1 MAIGPACR
9 RAPAPSASPS
19 PAPSAAPADPRT
31 RLLLSGPWR
40 FQGSQDL
47 VGAEAPGFDDRDWSA
62 VPVPHTWGADPFKS
76 AWYRLRLSLSRPD
89 PSRRVY
95 LVFEGVAVFA
105 DVYLNGHHLGQH
117 RGAFTRFA
125 FDATEHVVSGE
136 NVLAVRANNELLST
150 ADSLPSGTGKQ
161 LYNLYGGIYR
171 KAWLIE
177 TDAVHVDPLDH
188 ASSGVYVT
196 PTNVTAEGADVT
208 IRTLVRN
215 ASATARPVVVR
226 SRVRDPRGAEVA
238 TVEGTVTL
246 EPGARGEV
254 VESTP
259 VTRPQLWSTA
269 DPRLYTVETETLVDG
284 RATDRV
290 KETFGLRDF
299 RFDGKGFTLNG
310 APILLRGVG
319 KHQETE
325 AHLSAVTD
333 DELRQEWALL
343 RDLGVNFVRLA
354 HYPHAA
360 LEYDLADAQGV
371 LVWAENG
378 HSNERKITQTGDTI
392 TREMVLQNYNH
403 PSIVFWS
410 VGNETGFLRVNRYAA
425 VVKATDP
432 HRIVAYASN
441 MGTKGKRFYPD
452 LDLIAQ
458 NTYRGWYFGEP
469 WEFEQ
474 KALGMRFIAEN
485 GGGSVI
491 SNHTDYGRLHHVVDQ
506 FEPEE
511 YRQVLE
517 EVHDQ
522 VVFRDHADA
531 VPMYSLWNFRDF
543 GTEKYK
549 GARNTKGLL
558 TYAGFKKDAWY
569 LYRSFLRPQ
578 EPTVHL
584 ASKTYFLR
592 RGRADDGIK
601 AYANAPALTLSLNG
615 TDQGTRRNGQYRH
628 PNGRAVANVFFWPAP
643 LRPGRNEIRVS
654 DRAGHEDSAIVH
666 YAPAGASRPEETGL
680 VRELRSSNPKS
691 PAWYI
696 EQEAR
701 DQWPFYFEFDG
712 TADDTFD
719 VLPDA
724 VRGARWIATRRL
736 SKPEARTD
744 LSFRIAPD
752 APRATVYV
760 MGSESAAL
768 AAALVRAGLSD
779 TGVRGQWRD
788 DSLRLVPFRL
798 YATEARAGDRVAIP
812 GVTADYVVLVKA
824 GV

>member
-1 MAIGPACR
+1 M
-9 RAPAPSASPS
+9 
-19 PAPSAAPADPRT
+19 
-31 RLLLSGPWR
+31 
-40 FQGSQDL
+40 
-47 VGAEAPGFDDRDWSA
+47 
-62 VPVPHTWGADPFKS
+62 PHTWGAEPFKS
-76 AWYRLRLSLSRPD
+76 AWYRLRLPIARPE
-89 PSRRVY
+89 PSRRLYV
-95 LVFEGVAVFA
+95 VFEGVAVFA

-117 RGAFTRFA
+117 RGAFTRFV
-125 FDATEHVVSGE
+125 FDATDHVVEGE

-171 KAWLIE
+171 KAWLLE
-177 TDAVHVDPLDH
+177 TDAVHVDPTDH

-196 PTNVTAEGADVT
+196 PTNVAAEGADLAV
-208 IRTLVRN
+208 RTLVRN
-215 ASATARPVVVR
+215 ASPAAREVRVR

-238 TVEGTVTL
+238 TLEGTVGV
-246 EPGARGEV
+246 EAGARGEAV
-254 VESTP
+254 ASTHLA
-259 VTRPQLWSTA
+259 RPQLWSTT
-269 DPRLYTVETETLVDG
+269 DPRLYTVDTETVVDG

-290 KETFGLRDF
+290 KERFGLRDF
-299 RFDGKGFTLNG
+299 RFDGEGFTLNG

-325 AHLSAVTD
+325 AHLSAVSD
-333 DELRQEWALL
+333 DELREEWALL
-343 RDLGVNFVRLA
+343 KDLGVNLARLA

-360 LEYDLADAQGV
+360 LEYDLADEQGA

-378 HSNERKITQTGDTI
+378 HSNERKIKETGDTI

-425 VVKATDP
+425 VVKAADP

-441 MGTKGKRFYPD
+441 VGTKGKRFYPD

-469 WEFEQ
+469 WEFEA
-474 KALGMRFIAEN
+474 KALAMRFISESGA
-485 GGGSVI
+485 GAVI
-491 SNHTDYGRLHHVVDQ
+491 SNHTDYGRPRHVVDE

-511 YRQVLE
+511 YRQVIE

-522 VVFRDHADA
+522 VVFRDHAA
-531 VPMYSLWNFRDF
+531 EVPMYSLWSFRDF

-601 AYANAPALTLSLNG
+601 AYANASALTLTLNG
-615 TDQGTRRNGQYRH
+615 TDQGVRRNGEYRH
-628 PNGRAVANVFFWPAP
+628 PGGRAVANVFFWRAP
-643 LRPGRNEIRVS
+643 LHPGRNEIRVS
-654 DRAGHEDSAIVH
+654 DGAGHEDTAVVH
-666 YAPAGASRPEETGL
+666 YAPPGAAPAADAGL

-691 PAWYI
+691 PAWFI
-696 EQEAR
+696 DQEAR
-701 DQWPFYFEFDG
+701 DQWPFYFECDG

-719 VLPDA
+719 VLPEA
-724 VRGARWIATRRL
+724 VRGARWITTRRL

-752 APRATVYV
+752 VPRATVYV
-760 MGSESAAL
+760 MGAEAPAL
-768 AAALVRAGLSD
+768 AAALAGAGLRD

-788 DSLRLVPFRL
+788 NALRLVPFRL
-798 YATEARAGDRVAIP
+798 YALDVRGGDRVRVP
-812 GVTADYVVLVKA
+812 GATADYVVLIKA